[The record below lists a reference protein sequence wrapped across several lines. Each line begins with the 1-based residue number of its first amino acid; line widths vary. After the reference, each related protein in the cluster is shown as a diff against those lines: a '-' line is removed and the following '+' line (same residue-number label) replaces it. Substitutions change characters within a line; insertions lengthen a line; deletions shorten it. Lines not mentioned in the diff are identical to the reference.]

1 MERFPAHPRLGVS
14 DNVGAEETLAISD
27 RYCRARMVNETKK
40 NVLPSLCQITWIRI
54 YVIESW
60 I

>member
-27 RYCRARMVNETKK
+27 RYCRARMINETKK
-40 NVLPSLCQITWIRI
+40 LFAKSLSDNLDQDLRN
-54 YVIESW
+54 
-60 I
+60 